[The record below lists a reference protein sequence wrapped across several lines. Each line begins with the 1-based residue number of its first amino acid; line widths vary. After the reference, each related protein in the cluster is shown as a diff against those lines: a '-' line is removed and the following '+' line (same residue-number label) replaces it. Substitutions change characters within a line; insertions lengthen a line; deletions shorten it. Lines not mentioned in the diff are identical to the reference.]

1 MRDLLCDE
9 FQASVSSHLIQNKS
23 ILDAI
28 TKLNESSLRV
38 QRAVTRA
45 VTQCGCIRIDASR
58 QRIPEVASLEQL
70 GKLLDSHVRGE
81 LCKDCRDDVETEV
94 GNALCYIA
102 AVCEL
107 VGVSMYDCL
116 IGVDKRIRALGMFH
130 LS

>member
-1 MRDLLCDE
+1 VRDLLCDD
-9 FQASVSSHLIQNKS
+9 FQASVSSHLVQNKS

-28 TKLNESSLRV
+28 TKLNEASMRV
-38 QRAVTRA
+38 QRVITRA
-45 VTQCGCIRIDASR
+45 VTQCGCIRIDATR
-58 QRIPEVASLEQL
+58 QRVPEVASLEEL
-70 GKLLDSHVRGE
+70 GRVLDSHVRGE
-81 LCKDCRDDVETEV
+81 LCSDCREVVETEV
-94 GNALCYIA
+94 GNSLCYVA

>member
-81 LCKDCRDDVETEV
+81 LCNDCRDNVETEV

>member
-1 MRDLLCDE
+1 MRDLLCDD
-9 FQASVSSHLIQNKS
+9 FQASVATHLVQNKS
-23 ILDAI
+23 ILDSI
-28 TKLNESSLRV
+28 TKLNESSMRI
-38 QRAVTRA
+38 QRAITRA

-58 QRIPEVASLEQL
+58 QRVPEVASLEEL
-70 GKLLDSHVRGE
+70 GQVLDSHVRGE
-81 LCKDCRDDVETEV
+81 LCPECRESVETEV
-94 GNALCYIA
+94 GGSLCYIA

>member
-1 MRDLLCDE
+1 MRDLLCDD
-9 FQASVSSHLIQNKS
+9 FQASVSAHLVQNKS

-38 QRAVTRA
+38 QRAITRA

-58 QRIPEVASLEQL
+58 QRIPEVASLEEL
-70 GKLLDSHVRGE
+70 GQVLDSHVRGE
-81 LCKDCRDDVETEV
+81 LCGDCREVVETEV
-94 GNALCYIA
+94 GNSLCYVA

>member
-1 MRDLLCDE
+1 MRDLLCDD
-9 FQASVSSHLIQNKS
+9 FQASVSSHLVQNKS

-28 TKLNESSLRV
+28 TKLNEASMRV
-38 QRAVTRA
+38 QRAITRA
-45 VTQCGCIRIDASR
+45 VTQCGCIRIEAAR
-58 QRIPEVASLEQL
+58 QRVPEVASLEEL
-70 GKLLDSHVRGE
+70 GRVLDSHVRGD
-81 LCKDCRDDVETEV
+81 LCSDCREVVETEV
-94 GNALCYIA
+94 GNSLCYVA